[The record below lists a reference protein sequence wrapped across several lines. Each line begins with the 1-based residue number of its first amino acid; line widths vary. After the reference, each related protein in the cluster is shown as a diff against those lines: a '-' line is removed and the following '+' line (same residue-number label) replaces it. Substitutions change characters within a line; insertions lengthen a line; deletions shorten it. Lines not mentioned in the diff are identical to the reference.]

1 MAIVLWGLPEL
12 GIEIPLAGLIGLL
25 AVLGAYSVIT
35 YRIGS
40 QALRRKPII
49 GLPDMIGTKGRVVSP
64 LTPEGTVK
72 IGDEFWE
79 AAATTNSIETGEKI
93 TVVAQDRLKLIVRKS
108 SLTD

>member
-12 GIEIPLAGLIGLL
+12 GIKIPLAGLIALM
-25 AVLGAYSVIT
+25 AVLGVYSVIT

-64 LTPEGTVK
+64 LAPEGTVK
-72 IGDEFWE
+72 INDELWE
-79 AAATTNSIETGEKI
+79 AASIANSIETGEKI
-93 TVVAQDRLKLIVRKS
+93 TVMAQDRLKLVVRKS
-108 SLTD
+108 SLDD